1 MLPPENGGQRE
12 SVGGGSQAIPVSQRR
27 GAEKNY
33 SKPGCAAGNP
43 IEGRIQDFMQALI
56 VVDAQNEFSPEGL
69 RAVPGH
75 AGYLERI
82 HRRVQ
87 EAREEKQPI
96 AWVRH
101 YNRPNESRAFVPK
114 TWGSE
119 LSPGLGPQ
127 DGFGPEKLFE
137 KDVFGA
143 FSGTSL
149 EEWLRSLGVSEVLLA
164 GFFTHMCV
172 STSAREALVRGFE
185 VKIDADATG
194 AHDVKHPVLGQ
205 LTAAEVKKSA
215 LLHLSDMGVRIE
227 QAAAHQ
233 AESPG
238 KKRVATINA

>member
-1 MLPPENGGQRE
+1 
-12 SVGGGSQAIPVSQRR
+12 
-27 GAEKNY
+27 
-33 SKPGCAAGNP
+33 
-43 IEGRIQDFMQALI
+43 MQALI
-56 VVDAQNEFSPEGL
+56 VVDAQNEFSADGL

-75 AGYLERI
+75 DSYLERI
-82 HRRVQ
+82 HRLVR
-87 EAREEKQPI
+87 EAREQKSPI

-101 YNRPNESRAFVPK
+101 YNRPNESRAFVPN

-127 DGFGPEKLFE
+127 EGFGPEKLFE

-143 FSGTSL
+143 FSGTGL

-185 VKIDADATG
+185 VIIDADATG
-194 AHDVKHPVLGQ
+194 THDIRHPVLGQ
-205 LTAAEVKKSA
+205 LTAAEVKKTA

-227 QAAAHQ
+227 LAAGEKAVP
-233 AESPG
+233 AVG
-238 KKRVATINA
+238 KDVAQVTAISR

>member
-1 MLPPENGGQRE
+1 MLPSE
-12 SVGGGSQAIPVSQRR
+12 SAGSESLLEEVQVIPVSQRR
-27 GAEKNY
+27 SAEKNY
-33 SKPGCAAGNP
+33 SQPVCAAGNP
-43 IEGRIQDFMQALI
+43 IERRIQDFMQALI

-75 AGYLERI
+75 ERYLKRI
-82 HRRVQ
+82 QRRVQ
-87 EAREEKQPI
+87 EARQQKQPI

-101 YNRPNESRAFVPK
+101 YNRPHESRAFVPG

-143 FSGTSL
+143 FSGTTL
-149 EEWLRSLGVSEVLLA
+149 EEWLRSMGVSEVLLV

-194 AHDVKHPVLGQ
+194 THDIVHPVLGQ
-205 LTAAEVKKSA
+205 LTAAEVKKTA
-215 LLHLSDMGVRIE
+215 LIHLSDMGVKIE
-227 QAAAHQ
+227 QAAA
-233 AESPG
+233 G
-238 KKRVATINA
+238 KGVSV